1 VKDHGWRGL
10 AIGATLLAVPVGGC
24 AVLGDDPKRTFSMPN
39 DTGGPR
45 LVRRCDDEFDC
56 RSPHRGEL
64 VQPGESLDFKLY
76 FDEDRTYVVGDAE
89 GKTLGCLRRAPGRR
103 QLFPGHALRP
113 GTVPTGHAQDI
124 RIVNLLPLRPFP
136 AGRGSC

>member
-1 VKDHGWRGL
+1 MKDHGWRGL

-64 VQPGESLDFKLY
+64 VQPGEFLDFKLY

-89 GKTLGCLRRAPGRR
+89 GKTLGCFAAPLADGSYSPDT
-103 QLFPGHALRP
+103 LSDLEPCPP
-113 GTVPTGHAQDI
+113 GTPKT
-124 RIVNLLPLRPFP
+124 
-136 AGRGSC
+136 SE